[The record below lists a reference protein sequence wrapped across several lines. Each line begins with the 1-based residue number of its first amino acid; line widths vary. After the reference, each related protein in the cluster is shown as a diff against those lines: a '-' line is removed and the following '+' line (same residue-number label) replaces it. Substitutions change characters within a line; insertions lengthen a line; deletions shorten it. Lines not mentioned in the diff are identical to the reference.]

1 MKSNFSN
8 NGIIYLDKKIIM
20 FHYVLHYIFKHFMQ
34 NKFKEK

>member
-8 NGIIYLDKKIIM
+8 DVTIYLDKKIM
-20 FHYVLHYIFKHFMQ
+20 FHYALHRIFKHFMQ